1 MAPAHRSCFH
11 PLRLALALTL
21 SGGCVGHFDGD
32 PLATPTV
39 PGAGGQGGSVA
50 PPPGKPDDPIT
61 GPIASV
67 PGPSSRLVRL
77 NHKQWANTVG
87 DLFRLAGPAAQA
99 ASFLSE
105 SVRSSFD
112 NNGSVLEVSPEL
124 WQDYQKAAEAVANQV
139 ARDPR
144 LLAGLTPSGAPPDAA
159 GKVRALVQN
168 LGLRAYRRPLTDA
181 EVSRYVTLFNQGPAL
196 LGSMDPFADGAELL
210 ITYLLQSPHFLYR
223 TELSTAVTGGKV
235 LLDDY
240 EVASRLSY
248 GLANSMPDDQL
259 LAAAAAKKLHTR
271 EDVLAHARRLLDS
284 PRGQAT
290 LRDFHEQLFHTAGYS
305 AVKRDPTRQPAFTP
319 GLGDAM
325 RQESTS
331 FIDDV
336 VVARNEGVSELL
348 TAKYTFA
355 NSKLAALYGLPAPAP
370 APAAGGPDPFV
381 RVELDPGQRSGLFTQ
396 IGFLGSNDNAT
407 DTTPRPIMRGKHMNL
422 DVLCTQL
429 PAPPNVPP
437 LPAMTTGKT
446 NRALITA
453 FTEQPGSICVSCHG
467 VLLNPLGFA
476 FEHYDAVGR
485 WRDLD
490 NGSPV
495 DATGTFEFADGKK
508 SFDGAV
514 ELMDIIAKGTQAHQC
529 YARRLFEYLYGRD
542 MAAVPADGNL
552 IQEVGRRSRGS
563 ASVKAMV
570 LDLLT
575 TDAFLARQP

>member
-1 MAPAHRSCFH
+1 MPKARRPFF
-11 PLRLALALTL
+11 LQVVLALPLL
-21 SGGCVGHFDGD
+21 GGCVGRFDGD
-32 PLATPTV
+32 RTATPSI
-39 PGAGGQGGSVA
+39 PGMGGTGGPVA

-87 DLFRLAGPAAQA
+87 DLFRLPSPAPQA
-99 ASFLSE
+99 KSFLSE

-112 NNGSVLEVSPEL
+112 NDGSVLEVSPEL

-139 ARDPR
+139 ARDAGM
-144 LLAGLTPSGAPPDAA
+144 LAGLVPSGAPTDAA

-181 EVSRYVTLFNQGPAL
+181 EVSRYVTLFNQGPTL
-196 LGSMDPFADGAELL
+196 IGSTDAFADGAELL
-210 ITYLLQSPHFLYR
+210 ISYLLQSPYFLYR
-223 TELSTAVTGGKV
+223 TELSTAVTDGKV
-235 LLDDY
+235 LLNDY

-248 GLANSMPDDQL
+248 GLANTMPDDQL

-271 EDVLAHARRLLDS
+271 DDVLAHAQRLLGS

-290 LRDFHEQLFHTAGYS
+290 LADFHEQLFHTAAYS
-305 AVKRDPTRQPAFTP
+305 TVKRDPMRQPAFTP

-325 RQESTS
+325 RQESAS
-331 FIDDV
+331 FVADV
-336 VVARNEGVSELL
+336 VFGQQKGVSEIL

-355 NSKLAALYGLPAPAP
+355 NSQLATLYGVKTT
-370 APAAGGPDPFV
+370 AGASDPFV
-381 RVELDPGQRSGLFTQ
+381 RVDLDPTQRSGLFTQ
-396 IGFLGSNDNAT
+396 IGFLGSNDDAT

-437 LPAMTTGKT
+437 MLPTNTGNT
-446 NRALITA
+446 NRQLIEA
-453 FTEQPGSICVSCHG
+453 FTQQPGSICISCHG
-467 VLLNPLGFA
+467 AIINPLGFA

-485 WRDLD
+485 WRDQD

-495 DATGTFEFADGKK
+495 DATGTYDFADGTK
-508 SFDGAV
+508 SFDGAI
-514 ELMDIIAKGTQAHQC
+514 ELMDIISKGTQAHEC

-542 MAAVPADGNL
+542 VADGAADGNL

-563 ASVKAMV
+563 ASIKAMV